1 MPSEEVA
8 MEHQFFI
15 RQQNLKLYRSLL
27 VASEAA
33 AAKADRA
40 AGEAFK
46 ATGRGSSERTATQKE
61 LRRLLKRLTVSTIR
75 RISFVCAQAR
85 IEAE

>member
-15 RQQNLKLYRSLL
+15 REHNLKLYRSL
-27 VASEAA
+27 VAASEV
-33 AAKADRA
+33 A

-46 ATGRGSSERTATQKE
+46 ATGRGSSERTAAQKE
-61 LRRLLKRLTVSTIR
+61 LMRSLP
-75 RISFVCAQAR
+75 A
-85 IEAE
+85 